1 MVLSQF
7 DSIAHLR
14 PPFPKGDHRGI
25 HASQLRSAESSLT
38 PCFVGLFAN
47 SAIAVPPVVET
58 TGYPKPSLLAQAPSP
73 AISAGRAGSR
83 SQRLGYG

>member
-58 TGYPKPSLLAQAPSP
+58 TGLYVGGWEELSTCAVS
-73 AISAGRAGSR
+73 
-83 SQRLGYG
+83 